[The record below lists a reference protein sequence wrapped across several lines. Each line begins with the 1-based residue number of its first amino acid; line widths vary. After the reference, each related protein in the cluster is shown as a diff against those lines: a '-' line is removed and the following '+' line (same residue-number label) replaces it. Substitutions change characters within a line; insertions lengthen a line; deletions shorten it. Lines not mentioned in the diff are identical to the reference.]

1 MTMKHC
7 TDTIEPETARVNP
20 GGRAAW
26 AQRGLLAALARDGLT
41 LLALITTWRR
51 RLRQR
56 DDLMKLDERLLED
69 IGVSPGDA
77 AAEWRK
83 PFWRP

>member
-1 MTMKHC
+1 MKNC
-7 TDTIEPETARVNP
+7 TDTIEPVTTRVSP
-20 GGRAAW
+20 GGRSAW
-26 AQRGLLAALARDGLT
+26 AQRGLLAVLARDGLT
-41 LLALITTWRR
+41 LLELVTTWRR

-56 DDLMKLDERLLED
+56 DELMKLDERLLDD
-69 IGVSPGDA
+69 IGVSRGDA

>member
-1 MTMKHC
+1 MKNC
-7 TDTIEPETARVNP
+7 TDSIEPVTARVSP
-20 GGRAAW
+20 GGRSTW
-26 AQRGLLAALARDGLT
+26 AQRGLLAVLARDGLT
-41 LLALITTWRR
+41 LLELIITWRR

-56 DDLMKLDERLLED
+56 DDLMMLDERLLKD
-69 IGVSPGDA
+69 IGVSRGTA